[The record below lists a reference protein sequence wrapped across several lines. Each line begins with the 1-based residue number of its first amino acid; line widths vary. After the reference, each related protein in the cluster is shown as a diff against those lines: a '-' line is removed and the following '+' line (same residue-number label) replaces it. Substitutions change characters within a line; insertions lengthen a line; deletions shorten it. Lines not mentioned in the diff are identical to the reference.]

1 MFCIQ
6 KKGLRKGVQAL
17 LDFQYV
23 EPNGK
28 DQGINVR
35 RKAQSLLAL
44 LNDRGKI
51 RELRQKSAANRDKYV
66 VLFIFNWQKTPGS
79 LNSRTH
85 KKKNSEIVLKTSKS
99 AHICES
105 FICQIY
111 IVHRVFSDDDQPGSG
126 TEACQTQKWTSSKA
140 RTRMQVEDFMT
151 EKTIVTQ
158 VGDRRWVDAGKRIL
172 PAMTE
177 PAPKLTPR
185 GIFTSGVFP

>member
-6 KKGLRKGVQAL
+6 RKGLREGVQAL

-66 VLFIFNWQKTPGS
+66 VLFNLNW
-79 LNSRTH
+79 
-85 KKKNSEIVLKTSKS
+85 KKHQEVSIQE
-99 AHICES
+99 HIK
-105 FICQIY
+105 
-111 IVHRVFSDDDQPGSG
+111 G
-126 TEACQTQKWTSSKA
+126 
-140 RTRMQVEDFMT
+140 RTRRFC
-151 EKTIVTQ
+151 
-158 VGDRRWVDAGKRIL
+158 
-172 PAMTE
+172 
-177 PAPKLTPR
+177 
-185 GIFTSGVFP
+185 